1 MKLKGVR
8 ALRRTYNEIFAMT
21 GEVKKVND
29 IIYGDIHNLPE
40 ELVDLP
46 KEEGYYTVEGEMI
59 DLESWV
65 DPVDWLPKGMLDE
78 WKYAAMDRSG
88 AWYFYNILPMVEEK
102 TQSFSVPEIENHFSA
117 DTLFKTYP
125 DPLGW
130 RQSLHVRDEDGNW
143 KRF

>member
-8 ALRRTYNEIFAMT
+8 ALRRTDNGIFALT
-21 GEVKKVND
+21 GEVKKVRGT
-29 IIYGDIHNLPE
+29 IYGEIHNLPE

-46 KEEGYYTVEGEMI
+46 KEEGYYTVDGELI

-78 WKYAAMDRSG
+78 WKYAAMDRSE
-88 AWYFYNILPMVEEK
+88 AWYFYRVLPMVDEGAQMFSLPEAE
-102 TQSFSVPEIENHFSA
+102 THFSV
-117 DTLFKTYP
+117 DQLFKTYP
-125 DPLGW
+125 DPIGW
-130 RQSLHVRDEDGNW
+130 RQSLHARDEDGNW

>member
-8 ALRRTYNEIFAMT
+8 ALCRSHNGIFALS
-21 GEVKKVND
+21 GKVSKIHD
-29 IIYGDIHNLPE
+29 IIHGDLHNLPE

-46 KEEGYYTVEGEMI
+46 KEEGYYTAEGEMI

-65 DPVDWLPKGMLDE
+65 DPVDWLPKGLVDG
-78 WKYAAMDRSG
+78 WKYAAMDRSEV
-88 AWYFYNILPMVEEK
+88 WYFYTVLPSVEEK
-102 TQSFSVPEIENHFSA
+102 TQMFSIPEVEINFSV
-117 DTLFKTYP
+117 DQLFKAYP

>member
-8 ALRRTYNEIFAMT
+8 ALRRTDNGIFALT
-21 GEVKKVND
+21 GDVYRLGPN
-29 IIYGDIHNLPE
+29 IYGDIHNLPE

-46 KEEGYYTVEGEMI
+46 KEEGYYTVEGELI

-88 AWYFYNILPMVEEK
+88 AWYFYKVMPMVEEK
-102 TQSFSVPEIENHFSA
+102 PQVFSVPEAETHFFVYE
-117 DTLFKTYP
+117 LFKTYP

>member
-8 ALRRTYNEIFAMT
+8 ALRRTYNGIFALT
-21 GEVKKVND
+21 GEVKKVRE

-46 KEEGYYTVEGEMI
+46 KEEGYYTIEGELI
-59 DLESWV
+59 DHESWV

-78 WKYAAMDRSG
+78 WKYVAMDGSG
-88 AWYFYNILPMVEEK
+88 AWYVYSILPMAEEK
-102 TQSFSVPEIENHFSA
+102 TQMFSVPETETHFSV
-117 DTLFKTYP
+117 DQMFKTYP